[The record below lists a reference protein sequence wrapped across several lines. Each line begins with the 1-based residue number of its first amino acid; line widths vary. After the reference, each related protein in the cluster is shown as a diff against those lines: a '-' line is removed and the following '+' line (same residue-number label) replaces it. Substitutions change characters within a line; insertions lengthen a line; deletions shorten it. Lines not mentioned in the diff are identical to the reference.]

1 MDHGVINPNMLS
13 IPKKKGED
21 LISVAPT
28 FYGEEYKGNKA
39 YLKFNNAIKRM
50 AEPRK
55 VEHIETDVEFVDRNE
70 DGSIYAVVYH
80 YLKGKVD
87 SDMLVRLKTGGWMLY
102 SSNFRFYSGFVSAYI
117 FSIYGYKK
125 VSELQVARELAEIP
139 VFLCQIIY
147 CDDEFAF
154 GIFPGGFILFRYFT
168 KDGDVVSLEMIDFY
182 PYEVFKRDKIN
193 TLYSDLL
200 HGKVYEGIYYHV
212 GNFPDELKKEIM
224 RLCGERLRKKCN
236 KKK

>member
-1 MDHGVINPNMLS
+1 MQQVVMNPNMLS

-55 VEHIETDVEFVDRNE
+55 VEQIETDVEFVDRNE
-70 DGSIYAVVYH
+70 DGSVYAVVYH
-80 YLKGKVD
+80 YPIGKVD

-125 VSELQVARELAEIP
+125 VSELQIARELAEIP
-139 VFLCQIIY
+139 VLLCEIIY
-147 CDDEFAF
+147 CDDVFAF
-154 GIFPGGFILFRYFT
+154 GIFPGGFILFRYFI
-168 KDGDVVSLEMIDFY
+168 KDGDMVSLEMIDFY
-182 PYEVFKRDKIN
+182 PYEVFKRDKIK
-193 TLYSDLL
+193 TLYLDFL
-200 HGKVYEGIYYHV
+200 HGYVHEGIYV
-212 GNFPDELKKEIM
+212 VDGNFPDELKKEIM
-224 RLCGERLRKKCN
+224 RLCDERLRKKCN
-236 KKK
+236 EKK

>member
-50 AEPRK
+50 AEHRE
-55 VEHIETDVEFVDRNE
+55 VEQIETDVEFVDRNE

-80 YLKGKVD
+80 YPIGKVD
-87 SDMLVRLKTGGWMLY
+87 SDMLVRLKTGAWMLC

-117 FSIYGYKK
+117 CSIYGYKK
-125 VSELQVARELAEIP
+125 VSELQIARELAEIP
-139 VFLCQIIY
+139 ALLCKIVY

-154 GIFPGGFILFRYFT
+154 GILPGGFILFRYFT
-168 KDGDVVSLEMIDFY
+168 KDGDLVSLEMIDFY

-193 TLYSDLL
+193 TLYLDLL
-200 HGKVYEGIYYHV
+200 HGYVSEGIYYYV
-212 GNFPDELKKEIM
+212 ENFPDELKKEIM
-224 RLCGERLRKKCN
+224 RLCSERLRKKRN
-236 KKK
+236 K